1 MFISLYTL
9 EPKLFDY
16 GITPRSSSPS
26 VVTSVTSVTSPLKPS
41 SNDSIQNSTVTIAT
55 ASSPSPVLSPVKPA
69 SNGNVVRT
77 ETKSFTPVEGRKKLT
92 QECQQQSMAGRHP
105 DSELQSPSFD
115 ERGFADD
122 NVDGE
127 RLLDGSSV
135 KMELFTPSSDGH
147 SHPQEDLD
155 SESPLSRLKDKRAG
169 CHGNTTATTIHT
181 DSVRQSV

>member
-1 MFISLYTL
+1 
-9 EPKLFDY
+9 
-16 GITPRSSSPS
+16 
-26 VVTSVTSVTSPLKPS
+26 
-41 SNDSIQNSTVTIAT
+41 
-55 ASSPSPVLSPVKPA
+55 
-69 SNGNVVRT
+69 
-77 ETKSFTPVEGRKKLT
+77 
-92 QECQQQSMAGRHP
+92 MAGSGP

-122 NVDGE
+122 SVNGE

-155 SESPLSRLKDKRAG
+155 SESPLSRLKDERAG

-181 DSVRQSV
+181 DSVRQSVWNLLQNYLQLSTKIQPFFFFLIWNANNFDTESILGI